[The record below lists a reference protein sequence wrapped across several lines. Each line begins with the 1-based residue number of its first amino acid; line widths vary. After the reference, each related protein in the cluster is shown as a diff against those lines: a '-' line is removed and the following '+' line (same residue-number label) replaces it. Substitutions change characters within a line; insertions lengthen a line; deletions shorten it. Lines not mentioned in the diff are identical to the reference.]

1 MKLLLDTHAFLWF
14 IVGSPKLS
22 KNARLL
28 IEDLSNEKFVN
39 VASLWEI
46 AIKVSLGKMILTDTY
61 ENAVLNQI
69 SANGFKNLSVK
80 DAHLSTLIKLPFYH
94 RDPFDRL
101 LISQATVEK
110 FAIVSIDTA
119 FDSYNIQ
126 RFW

>member
-22 KNARLL
+22 KDARLF
-28 IEDLSNEKFVN
+28 IEDLSNEKFVS

-61 ENAVLNQI
+61 ENAVLAQI
-69 SANGFKNLSVK
+69 GANGFKNLSVK

-101 LISQATVEK
+101 LISQAIVEN
-110 FAIVSIDTA
+110 FDIVSIDTA
-119 FDSYNIQ
+119 FDNYNIQ

>member
-28 IEDLSNEKFVN
+28 IEDLSNEKFVS

-69 SANGFKNLSVK
+69 GANGFKNLSVK
-80 DAHLSTLIKLPFYH
+80 DVHLSTLIKLPFYH

-101 LISQATVEK
+101 LISQAIVEN
-110 FAIVSIDTA
+110 FDIVSIDTA

>member
-28 IEDLSNEKFVN
+28 IEDLSNEKFVS

-61 ENAVLNQI
+61 ENAVLAQI
-69 SANGFKNLSVK
+69 GANGFKNLSVK
-80 DAHLSTLIKLPFYH
+80 DAHLSTLIKLPFSAP
-94 RDPFDRL
+94 RPVRPAL
-101 LISQATVEK
+101 NQPGNSRKI
-110 FAIVSIDTA
+110 
-119 FDSYNIQ
+119 
-126 RFW
+126 